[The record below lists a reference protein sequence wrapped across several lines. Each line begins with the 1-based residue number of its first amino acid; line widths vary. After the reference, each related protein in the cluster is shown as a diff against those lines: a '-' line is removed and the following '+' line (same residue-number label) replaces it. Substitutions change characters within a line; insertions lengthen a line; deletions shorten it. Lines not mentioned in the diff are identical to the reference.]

1 MTHPLTTAAAFRRLA
16 DHYADRLAAARSA
29 RAAGRPVVGRIGHQ
43 VPVEPIL
50 AAGCMPVLV
59 SADLGIATPQAD
71 VYIDPELPPEIR
83 ALCESALRGELEFL
97 DLLVLSRPYDK
108 LFYFMKELHRLGRAP
123 KFPPFIIHD
132 LMHSQR
138 EAVQA
143 YNQGR
148 YRALLDR
155 LERVGTRPLD
165 TTTLG
170 EAVAL
175 TNQVRASQRRL
186 AALRSA
192 GRLSGAQAL
201 QIIGAG
207 FFMHPADYLA
217 DLQACVQA
225 LEQAPASNPVPGL
238 RVVLASSQ
246 PLQDLALHEALA
258 EAGVNVIAED
268 DAWGARAA
276 GSDIATGGD
285 VAAAI
290 LDSQWRD
297 TQSSG
302 VWPPPA
308 REAWLQ
314 AQAASPEVEA
324 VVLYVPPS
332 DRLLGWDAPR
342 LLRGWREAGQPAI
355 ALFHDVHRPEGR
367 AALVQE
373 VRSFVASVPRTDR
386 QQSRQKSKQEMAS

>member
-1 MTHPLTTAAAFRRLA
+1 MSHILATTAAFSRLA
-16 DHYADRLAAARSA
+16 GHYKDRLAAAR
-29 RAAGRPVVGRIGHQ
+29 RAHASGQRVVGRIGHL

-59 SADLGIATPQAD
+59 SADLALETPEAD
-71 VYIDPELPPEIR
+71 LYIDPELPPETH
-83 ALCESALRGELEFL
+83 ALCESALRGDLEFM

-123 KFPPFIIHD
+123 HFPPFIIHD

-138 EAVQA
+138 EAVKA

-148 YRALLDR
+148 LRALLDR
-155 LERVGTRPLD
+155 LARVGTRPID
-165 TTTLG
+165 ATTLA
-170 EAVAL
+170 EAIAL
-175 TNQVRASQRRL
+175 TNQVRGLQRRL
-186 AALRSA
+186 ATLRGE
-192 GRLSGAQAL
+192 GRLTGAQAL

-217 DLQACVQA
+217 DLQACVKA
-225 LEQAPASNPVPGL
+225 LEQSPAGTASGL
-238 RVVLASSQ
+238 RTVVASSE

-258 EAGVNVIAED
+258 EAGLNVIAED

-276 GSDIATGGD
+276 GKDIAAGSD
-285 VAAAI
+285 PAAAI
-290 LDSQWRD
+290 LDALWRD
-297 TQSSG
+297 TQSPG

-314 AQAASPEVEA
+314 WQAARPEVQA

-342 LLRGWREAGQPAI
+342 LLRGWQAAGIPAI
-355 ALFHDVHRPEGR
+355 AVFHDVHRPEGR
-367 AALVQE
+367 AGLVDQ
-373 VRSFVASVPRTDR
+373 VRSFVASAPRAN
-386 QQSRQKSKQEMAS
+386 QQEVAS